1 MSERRG
7 ETKPLRARVGE
18 RGARRAAHPVSRTDT
33 RACAKCSEGELRRTT
48 RPPRRRQPNTC
59 PRKGTFR
66 LTSSRRPGSPN
77 SPPQTISKSGC
88 SPRRELGVLEV
99 VMPWKAA
106 RAGVSDEQDTRHFT
120 QNGRIAPVR
129 TCDGAGANTSHRAFR
144 NGRDFC
150 GAGGVPPTPEIP
162 DPARGPWTPS
172 QWSRFYFL
180 PNSVEIGRP
189 TLARRSLHGDR

>member
-1 MSERRG
+1 MRAQPRPTLARPREPYTPKTEGKPSGRVSERRG

-48 RPPRRRQPNTC
+48 RPPRRRRPNTC
-59 PRKGTFR
+59 LRKGTSR

-77 SPPQTISKSGC
+77 SHPQTISKSGC

-129 TCDGAGANTSHRAFR
+129 TCDWGRRGRHLPPRVQKRA
-144 NGRDFC
+144 
-150 GAGGVPPTPEIP
+150 
-162 DPARGPWTPS
+162 
-172 QWSRFYFL
+172 
-180 PNSVEIGRP
+180 
-189 TLARRSLHGDR
+189 